1 MSSAIMLPT
10 HRPVM
15 LNEVIEALQVEP
27 GKRYVDCTLGSG
39 GHAEA
44 ILKRIMPYGQLL
56 GIDTDI
62 EAINLARSRLANY
75 AGSIIIV
82 HDNFAN
88 LSTICKENNFLP
100 VHGILIDLGVSTTQL
115 DAPDRGFSFRYD
127 ACLDMRFN
135 RAEKLTAAD
144 IVNTFPEEE
153 LNRLIRTYGEERHS
167 RQIVHN
173 IVKNRPIVSTLHLAR
188 VVEQVT
194 GHRRGRIHP
203 ATRTFLALRIA
214 VNHELE
220 NLAAVL
226 KQAVECLESGGR
238 LVVISYHSLE
248 DRIVKQFIN
257 RESKGCICPPGTP
270 VCQCNHVPRLKIIS
284 KKPIRPSSN
293 EIGANPRSRSA
304 KLRIAERIN
313 IPQEVNQS

>member
-1 MSSAIMLPT
+1 MSLAIMIPI

-15 LNEVIEALQVEP
+15 LDEVIEALQVEP
-27 GKRYVDCTLGSG
+27 EKRYVDCTLGSG

-62 EAINLARSRLANY
+62 EAINIAKSRLANY
-75 AGSIIIV
+75 AGSILIV

-88 LSTICKENNFLP
+88 LSAICKENNFLP

-115 DAPDRGFSFRYD
+115 DVPERGFSFRYD

-135 RAEKLTAAD
+135 QAEKLTAAD
-144 IVNTFPEEE
+144 IVNTFPEED
-153 LNRLIRTYGEERHS
+153 LDHLIRTYGEERYS
-167 RQIVHN
+167 RQIARN
-173 IVKNRPIVSTLHLAR
+173 IVKNRPIISTLHLASI
-188 VVEQVT
+188 VEQVT
-194 GHRRGRIHP
+194 GYRRGRIHP
-203 ATRTFLALRIA
+203 ATKTFLALRIA

-248 DRIVKQFIN
+248 DRIVKQFMN
-257 RESKGCICPPGTP
+257 QESKGCICPPGTL
-270 VCQCNHVPRLKIIS
+270 VCRCNHVPRLKVIS
-284 KKPIRPSSN
+284 KKPIRPSGS
-293 EIGANPRSRSA
+293 EIRTNPRSRSA
-304 KLRIAERIN
+304 KLRIAERVN
-313 IPQEVNQS
+313 IPQEIN